1 MDPRNPTPPTT
12 RVELSS
18 ALMDLTNGASGV
30 VGRASRQ
37 TGPQI
42 GTPAHMW
49 VGGQNWST
57 GFSSIMQAISTAID
71 HSHAFATVLR
81 AEESHG
87 PSLAALC
94 RAFVEVAGRA
104 WWLLDSKDG
113 HQLEHRAAVMRLR
126 EVIDMGEKGAPARV
140 RDGQLETV
148 THAEVR
154 RDAEDAVRQAAVAG
168 HHEKTPNYKSLACRV
183 MSAAEIVDPEGKY
196 SHLSAVAHGHGFT
209 VGGLGARSPHQ
220 AEGFTHFAISLPIAN
235 AQAYLRIMTRVLN
248 VVAERFVSLSCD
260 AAEHDCW
267 RLTYV
272 TSHNRIVT
280 AFDDLSK
287 Q

>member
-1 MDPRNPTPPTT
+1 
-12 RVELSS
+12 
-18 ALMDLTNGASGV
+18 
-30 VGRASRQ
+30 
-37 TGPQI
+37 
-42 GTPAHMW
+42 
-49 VGGQNWST
+49 
-57 GFSSIMQAISTAID
+57 
-71 HSHAFATVLR
+71 
-81 AEESHG
+81 
-87 PSLAALC
+87 
-94 RAFVEVAGRA
+94 
-104 WWLLDSKDG
+104 
-113 HQLEHRAAVMRLR
+113 
-126 EVIDMGEKGAPARV
+126 
-140 RDGQLETV
+140 
-148 THAEVR
+148 
-154 RDAEDAVRQAAVAG
+154 
-168 HHEKTPNYKSLACRV
+168 

-220 AEGFTHFAISLPIAN
+220 AEGFAHFAISLPIAN

>member
-1 MDPRNPTPPTT
+1 MDQRSPTPPAT

-18 ALMDLTNGASGV
+18 ALMDLTSGVSGV

-37 TGPQI
+37 AGPQV
-42 GTPAHMW
+42 GTAAQLW

-57 GFSSIMQAISTAID
+57 GFSTIMQAISTAVD

-81 AEESHG
+81 AQESHG

-94 RAFVEVAGRA
+94 RAFAEVAGRA

-113 HQLEHRAAVMRLR
+113 RQLEHRAAVMRLR

-168 HHEKTPNYKSLACRV
+168 QHEKTPNCKTLPCRV

-235 AQAYLRIMTRVLN
+235 AQAYLRIMTRILN
-248 VVAERFVSLSCD
+248 VVVERFISLSCD
-260 AAEHDCW
+260 AVEHDRW